1 MLMTWWCRSQC
12 LLIILLLDISRWL
25 SRNVSIHW
33 QHGLSKMCNGLVGL
47 LTVLHHQSSPLRCWH
62 IDTAHQLRLCVKERR
77 ATNNVLLMLRRVIG
91 FSGLTTSLMIDTYIW
106 IGFIKLVDRL
116 CVVTKIWWMELWVL
130 TWLVTCWLMGVIT
143 HIAWCLICLL
153 LISVLLTVST
163 TMTVSAASWQ
173 LHTAAIFRIAFCIVR
188 YSYG

>member
-1 MLMTWWCRSQC
+1 
-12 LLIILLLDISRWL
+12 
-25 SRNVSIHW
+25 
-33 QHGLSKMCNGLVGL
+33 
-47 LTVLHHQSSPLRCWH
+47 
-62 IDTAHQLRLCVKERR
+62 
-77 ATNNVLLMLRRVIG
+77 MLRRVIG

-130 TWLVTCWLMGVIT
+130 TWLVTCWLMVVIT

-188 YSYG
+188 YSYGWNRKSRLDTSSFFNTISIQPDPLWVKIKESFKILFQKRHLLIPLELDGNLNLFVAFIAAFAFASEL